1 MRRYVR
7 WPRSWLGRVLLIAIT
22 VVVLIGGIAALASGT
37 GRVGNESR
45 VGPYAGSGAV
55 DVPGNAKGV
64 PAATAAAG
72 APMAQSAASNTASG
86 QSTSAN
92 ITVPDP
98 QRQIIK
104 TGSLTLVAQNVEAV
118 AALARSI
125 TQGHGGMVTQSNISK
140 VGGNTIA
147 DLTVQVP
154 ADQFDATM
162 AALSGMTGVTDRPVD
177 KTSSQDV
184 TAQYVDVKAQ
194 IKNLQVTEQQLQTLM
209 GRATLMAD
217 IIAIQREL
225 TNVRGQIDRLQGQLN
240 YLESRTAMS
249 TIVLRVEPP
258 ASAGPVP
265 GWHFSEVV
273 ARAWTRSVI
282 VIQGVADALI
292 TVVVFSVWLLPV
304 LGLGWLA
311 WKLSARRHTTAPAP
325 EARPSDV

>member
-7 WPRSWLGRVLLIAIT
+7 WPRSRLGRVLFIAIT
-22 VVVLIGGIAALASGT
+22 VVVLVGGIAALAGGV
-37 GRVGNESR
+37 GRVGNESS
-45 VGPYAGSGAV
+45 VGPYADSGTVGIPGS
-55 DVPGNAKGV
+55 
-64 PAATAAAG
+64 AAG
-72 APMAQSAASNTASG
+72 EPAVTGAQGAPVAQSAAPKTASG

-104 TGSLTLVAQNVEAV
+104 TGSLTLVAQNVDAV

-125 TQGHGGMVTQSNISK
+125 TQGHGGMVTQSNVSK
-140 VGGNTIA
+140 VGGNMIA
-147 DLTVQVP
+147 DLTIQVP
-154 ADQFDATM
+154 ADQFEATM
-162 AALSGMTGVTDRPVD
+162 AALRGMTGVSDRPVD

-225 TNVRGQIDRLQGQLN
+225 TNVRGQIDRLQAQVN

-258 ASAGPVP
+258 ATAGPVP
-265 GWHFSEVV
+265 GWRFSEVV

-282 VIQGVADALI
+282 VMQGLADALI
-292 TVVVFSVWLLPV
+292 TVLVFAVWLLP
-304 LGLGWLA
+304 LAGLGWVA
-311 WKLSARRHTTAPAP
+311 WKLSTRRHAAPPPPA
-325 EARPSDV
+325 ARPSDA